1 MAGTRE
7 DAILV
12 VELAKYTAIL
22 GLVDATG
29 TIFGDEFDRSAPIS
43 VTSPC
48 AWCSASTRRSPR
60 S

>member
-12 VELAKYTAIL
+12 VELAKYAAIL

-29 TIFGDEFDRSAPIS
+29 KIFGDEFDRSAPIS
-43 VTSPC
+43 ATSPY
-48 AWCSASTRRSPR
+48 ASSSASTRRSPR
-60 S
+60 W